1 MACFWF
7 LDEKIEM
14 KSNVKK
20 KFMKDVKELQSYSES
35 FRSEYAR
42 KMADCLDNLEGVMNS
57 NLNLL

>member
-1 MACFWF
+1 
-7 LDEKIEM
+7 M

-35 FRSEYAR
+35 FRSEYAI
-42 KMADCLDNLEGVMNS
+42 KMADCLDNLEGVMKS